1 MKRVIL
7 LLFLGIFLASKA
19 KTNSILSDSSINIE
33 SSFLID
39 YQLINPKTTL
49 DINSLKSGIAS
60 QSLVASLEVPFVL
73 MNQNLFKKDFSLLS
87 EKSYKKIEN
96 FGSFSVSNSII
107 NKQSKEKLSVLSYDM
122 FGEGLFFGFAS
133 TLILLNIVCFFIF
146 SERNFFYFGL
156 SILTTML
163 LLLYSDG
170 LYSLFFNE
178 IALNDFIVRSLFL
191 LFVTGT
197 SALFANYFLSIKQ
210 YLPKLKWVTSA
221 LMGIGAIATMFAW
234 FTKNEIF
241 ALIATISFFTVI
253 SLYFI
258 SGIYIFSKNNY
269 VKLYIIANCIPLLFC
284 VDFFLFQPLQIL
296 FLATESIHIKTA
308 LITQMLL
315 LTYAIIYRMQYIRE
329 ENEMRQV
336 ELRIFLKRQEALTAR
351 QKTEVLIGS
360 DVYLEN
366 LIMHYDLDGL
376 EIKLLQYI
384 SEGKEN
390 EKIARKLRTT
400 EEQVEELTKELYHKL
415 EISEQIKQDQRM
427 VEEQPD
433 YIYN

>member
-1 MKRVIL
+1 
-7 LLFLGIFLASKA
+7 
-19 KTNSILSDSSINIE
+19 
-33 SSFLID
+33 
-39 YQLINPKTTL
+39 
-49 DINSLKSGIAS
+49 
-60 QSLVASLEVPFVL
+60 
-73 MNQNLFKKDFSLLS
+73 
-87 EKSYKKIEN
+87 
-96 FGSFSVSNSII
+96 
-107 NKQSKEKLSVLSYDM
+107 M

-221 LMGIGAIATMFAW
+221 LMGIVAIATMFAW